1 MKSAM
6 RRRQFLAASAAGF
19 ACTATAMG
27 AASPA
32 QALSLQDAPAHLR
45 LGPPVVDGA
54 LDWSR
59 LARAGASMFRDGRI
73 SRFPADLHA
82 LDGQEV
88 TLAGY
93 MMPFTDAD
101 RHSEFMFGALQFH
114 CSGCMMGELNR
125 MVAVKAAEPVAGADG
140 PLVIRGRLRLLEDE
154 ASPLFYRLEAATEA

>member
-1 MKSAM
+1 M

-19 ACTATAMG
+19 ACTA

-32 QALSLQDAPAHLR
+32 RALSLQEAPAHLR
-45 LGPPVVDGA
+45 LGPPVVNGT
-54 LDWSR
+54 LDWSQ

-114 CSGCMMGELNR
+114 CAGCMMGELNR

-140 PLVIRGRLRLLEDE
+140 LLVIRGRLRLLEDE

>member
-1 MKSAM
+1 M
-6 RRRQFLAASAAGF
+6 RRRQFLAATAAGF
-19 ACTATAMG
+19 ACTAAT
-27 AASPA
+27 SPA
-32 QALSLQDAPAHLR
+32 RALSLQEAPAHLR
-45 LGPPVVDGA
+45 LGPPVVDGT
-54 LDWSR
+54 LDWSQ

-88 TLAGY
+88 ALAGY

-114 CSGCMMGELNR
+114 CPGCMMGELNR
-125 MVAVKAAEPVAGADG
+125 MMAVKAAEPVADADG